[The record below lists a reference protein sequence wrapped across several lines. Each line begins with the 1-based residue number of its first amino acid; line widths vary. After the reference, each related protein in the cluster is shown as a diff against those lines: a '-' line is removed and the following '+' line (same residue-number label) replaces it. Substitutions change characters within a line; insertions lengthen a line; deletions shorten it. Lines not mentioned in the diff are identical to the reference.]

1 MPGARIAAA
10 RRDLDAVSKR
20 LEQAFPYTNRGRGV
34 NVLPLQ
40 WVAVGDARTPLLM
53 LMGAS
58 VFVLLT
64 GCANAGN
71 LTLARGIARGRELAV
86 RSALGAGGVRIV
98 RQVLTE
104 SAALAL
110 TAAVLGAALAF
121 WGSKLLVT
129 ALAQSFALPKVTFDW
144 TLLALAALIALVSGV
159 ICSSRVACLT
169 DPADNAQLSSVAPG
183 QLISLYGADLA
194 PAAPYTPAGG
204 VAQSS
209 NTFGVF
215 FNGIPAPI
223 LYSSGQQINVQVP
236 YEIAGASTVQMQVVS
251 QQIESPVSETRALGV
266 VERQPAIFLSQAALA
281 SPFPGW
287 SACGGVT
294 ALGQAAL
301 ALNAD
306 GTVNDC
312 ANPAIAGSAVTVF
325 LGGFGSVT
333 PALGTGVIASGPAA
347 ALAPSLSA
355 GPFTG
360 ATVIATASL
369 PGSITGVAQV
379 RLQAGGGG
387 GGNVLL
393 NGPTLAGAS
402 LRERVILIWT
412 R

>member
-10 RRDLDAVSKR
+10 GRDLDAVSKR

-159 ICSSRVACLT
+159 VCGLPPALMILGSNLNDFLKQGSRGQSGGRTQYRLQSLLVISETALT
-169 DPADNAQLSSVAPG
+169 VVLLVGAGLLLKSFVLLQQTNTGLDPHNVLT
-183 QLISLYGADLA
+183 ADLLLSKRYA
-194 PAAPYTPAGG
+194 D
-204 VAQSS
+204 VARREA
-209 NTFGVF
+209 F
-215 FNGIPAPI
+215 
-223 LYSSGQQINVQVP
+223 
-236 YEIAGASTVQMQVVS
+236 
-251 QQIESPVSETRALGV
+251 
-266 VERQPAIFLSQAALA
+266 
-281 SPFPGW
+281 
-287 SACGGVT
+287 
-294 ALGQAAL
+294 
-301 ALNAD
+301 
-306 GTVNDC
+306 
-312 ANPAIAGSAVTVF
+312 
-325 LGGFGSVT
+325 
-333 PALGTGVIASGPAA
+333 
-347 ALAPSLSA
+347 
-355 GPFTG
+355 
-360 ATVIATASL
+360 
-369 PGSITGVAQV
+369 
-379 RLQAGGGG
+379 
-387 GGNVLL
+387 
-393 NGPTLAGAS
+393 
-402 LRERVILIWT
+402 LRELV
-412 R
+412 